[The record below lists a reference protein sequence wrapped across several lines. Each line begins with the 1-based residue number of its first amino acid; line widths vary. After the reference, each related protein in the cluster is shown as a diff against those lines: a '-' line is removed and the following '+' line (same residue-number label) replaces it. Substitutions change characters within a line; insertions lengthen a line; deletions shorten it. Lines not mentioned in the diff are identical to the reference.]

1 MSGLPPQLDTAQ
13 PGTPSGEWA
22 RSTTTAAF
30 SRTEPAP
37 ALSSATSGANHT
49 HATIPPTSA
58 ALSMSAADSAQKGAF
73 DPSLVKPTP
82 SSPGAQF
89 PGAYPPTPGDQS
101 TVTQA
106 PVSMDA
112 VRDTAQNAA
121 GTASSFVQSAAQTAA
136 QYLPQGVVDTVSAY
150 IPTSSATSTMTT
162 ARASEHDAEHTT
174 SFPTKEVSGA
184 SSGERTGG
192 VGSLPGVVTES
203 GVPKLPDEREEHER
217 YTTAAGAAA
226 ILAASAYAAKDRVL
240 GAMPSAQD
248 TEVVKE
254 TVQQKAQG
262 TAQTVKQAIPSVPGV
277 ARSRTTAVTASTI
290 PTREHFGAQPG
301 DHSSGVG
308 ALPGDQDE
316 PHVARLPEESARP
329 QFDSGPMDTA
339 AQIGL
344 KPSEETFGNEA
355 AVGDA
360 RHVGGIGALIGGR
373 SESGVGVLPDERV
386 QQRGTG
392 TGTVT
397 HPSTGKQALPMTQ
410 PKGETP
416 AALSPP
422 KEQHKTPEGTSEKA
436 QKSGHHGQPNKV
448 SRDVRTFEE
457 YTLPGDPGTGRFAH
471 AERDVDGKPC
481 ETQAN
486 LLSATLRP
494 RAHALGAERAR
505 WGRVPLDGEHA
516 RYERVTDFDGP
527 DGEIGKGPGYDTD
540 YHPAELHPPTESPG
554 EPASSGEKSLGATQA
569 DAHRPPEEAQPPHQ
583 TRDEDDGG
591 SARREQKAK
600 KAGFMDKMKGEAKVL
615 LGKIEGKHEK
625 VEQGK
630 QIKAGETPRRLL
642 EDPAEDILVF
652 EYHLSMDGLSLK
664 GVR

>member
-1 MSGLPPQLDTAQ
+1 MSGLPPQLDSAQ
-13 PGTPSGEWA
+13 PGTPSREWA

-37 ALSSATSGANHT
+37 ALSSAPSGTHTS
-49 HATIPPTSA
+49 IPPTSA

-82 SSPGAQF
+82 ASPGAQF
-89 PGAYPPTPGDQS
+89 PGAYPPTPGEQAAAM
-101 TVTQA
+101 QA

-121 GTASSFVQSAAQTAA
+121 GTASGFVQSAAQTAA

-150 IPTSSATSTMTT
+150 MPTSSATSTMTT

-174 SFPTKEVSGA
+174 SFPTKEISGA
-184 SSGERTGG
+184 SASERTGG
-192 VGSLPGVVTES
+192 VGSLPGPVTES
-203 GVPKLPDEREEHER
+203 AVPKLPEEREEHER

-226 ILAASAYAAKDRVL
+226 ALAAGAYAAKDRVF

-248 TEVVKE
+248 TEPAKD

-262 TAQTVKQAIPSVPGV
+262 TARAVHQAIPSVPGV
-277 ARSRTTAVTASTI
+277 TGSRTTAVTASTV
-290 PTREHFGAQPG
+290 PTRGLFGAQPG
-301 DHSSGVG
+301 DHSSGAG

-316 PHVARLPEESARP
+316 PHVARLPEESVRP

-339 AQIGL
+339 AQVAL
-344 KPSEETFGNEA
+344 KPSEETFGNDA
-355 AVGDA
+355 AVGEA
-360 RHVGGIGALIGGR
+360 RHVGGVGALIGDRDESSVAVAPDERAGPTAAGAIGSVSRSVPTQEVGGNEAPGAPKHVGGVGALVGGR

-416 AALSPP
+416 TVPSPQ
-422 KEQHKTPEGTSEKA
+422 KEERKTSQSTDEKA
-436 QKSGHHGQPNKV
+436 KKSGHHGQPN
-448 SRDVRTFEE
+448 
-457 YTLPGDPGTGRFAH
+457 
-471 AERDVDGKPC
+471 
-481 ETQAN
+481 
-486 LLSATLRP
+486 
-494 RAHALGAERAR
+494 
-505 WGRVPLDGEHA
+505 
-516 RYERVTDFDGP
+516 
-527 DGEIGKGPGYDTD
+527 KGPGYDTD
-540 YHPAELHPPTESPG
+540 YHPAELHPPTETHG
-554 EPASSGEKSLGATQA
+554 DPASEGEKSLGATQA
-569 DAHRPPEEAQPPHQ
+569 DADRPSEEAQPPHQ
-583 TRDEDDGG
+583 TRDGDDKQQ
-591 SARREQKAK
+591 QKAK

-630 QIKAGETPRRLL
+630 QIKVGETPT
-642 EDPAEDILVF
+642 AA
-652 EYHLSMDGLSLK
+652 
-664 GVR
+664 